1 MKVDVAL
8 RTSASIAIRHFDA
21 YFNMAPTN
29 AGANDPRQEKIRRD
43 YFDYCG
49 IASGI
54 TDKPGSSSSGSE
66 IVNEPNPAR
75 CVLTS
80 QGGKLAHLAPAS
92 AKVGRQLFCAAG
104 SRHRES
110 FPPDKID
117 FLLSFE
123 PHPSAP
129 VEYLPYPL
137 IKILEY
143 GTPAERNDLEVVL
156 NEAQTI

>member
-1 MKVDVAL
+1 MMHHNTAVGLKRLSLRSSLETLARIEMKVDVAL

-75 CVLTS
+75 CVLTGRS
-80 QGGKLAHLAPAS
+80 GELQLTHLVPAS
-92 AKVGRQLFCAAG
+92 A
-104 SRHRES
+104 
-110 FPPDKID
+110 
-117 FLLSFE
+117 
-123 PHPSAP
+123 
-129 VEYLPYPL
+129 
-137 IKILEY
+137 
-143 GTPAERNDLEVVL
+143 
-156 NEAQTI
+156 